1 MDINIKIIPHS
12 EQRYET
18 VGDWWFEYKDTN
30 PKPYTADS
38 EINPLAPSSLEIR
51 VSDLGQGKKLHL
63 DNFYGSLCVAVHEL
77 IEVILCSR
85 RGITQE
91 EVDKFDKEFE
101 ENRKENNTDEPGDD
115 PAAPYRKEHFFATS
129 IERLLAAE
137 LGLDWKEYEESIN
150 NLSL

>member
-1 MDINIKIIPHS
+1 MNINIKIIPHS

-18 VGDWWFEYKDTN
+18 IGDWWFEYKEAE
-30 PKPYTADS
+30 KPYTNSS
-38 EINPLAPSSLEIR
+38 EINPLAPTSLEIR
-51 VSDLGQGKKLHL
+51 VSNLGNTNVR
-63 DNFYGSLCVAVHEL
+63 DFYGSLCIAVHEL

-91 EVDKFDKEFE
+91 QVDKFDKDFE
-101 ENRKENNTDEPGDD
+101 SKRQEGNTNEPGDD

-137 LGLDWKEYEESIN
+137 LGIDWKEYEDKIN
-150 NLSL
+150 SL